1 VTFLLRLHLDPL
13 IGLRGRPRHW
23 IQTARELSGSPV
35 PKKSQPTPNSPILQL
50 LPPLPEG
57 LGYGLDLRAGP
68 IPGRGVTCRLLA
80 RAHTYTTPF
89 CAGQT
94 DQALRAGG
102 PLHCTSVRLLPPG
115 CAHRKCACA
124 GYSRAAITRSPT
136 ARSLCVV
143 SPPSRRPQESRL
155 LPTAE
160 PSFFNL
166 FGFSS
171 YLGTSRASIWSAAAA
186 YSPSQPRYL
195 ALSSLIPNQV

>member
-1 VTFLLRLHLDPL
+1 VRRN
-13 IGLRGRPRHW
+13 RGRSSALREA
-23 IQTARELSGSPV
+23 ARYGRSHSLSAHPLLLEVVPV
-35 PKKSQPTPNSPILQL
+35 CAWSLWFFSHLQL
-50 LPPLPEG
+50 F
-57 LGYGLDLRAGP
+57 
-68 IPGRGVTCRLLA
+68 
-80 RAHTYTTPF
+80 TPF